1 VIVGGGRERERGN
14 SFVRPAL
21 ALNTT
26 LFITCDTGIS
36 NISNHNNPL
45 FIITILNFSCSDHVE
60 DSGLL
65 GYDAVFKASNYRCFG
80 GVCCLELEHL
90 DSRFLENIVNYLLI

>member
-1 VIVGGGRERERGN
+1 LAEAERERERKF
-14 SFVRPAL
+14 FVRLAL

-26 LFITCDTGIS
+26 LFITCDIVYLT
-36 NISNHNNPL
+36 SNHNNPL
-45 FIITILNFSCSDHVE
+45 FIITIFNFSCSDHVE

-65 GYDAVFKASNYRCFG
+65 GYDAVFKASNYMCFG